1 MERIRSIG
9 AQRRLRNERAPLKS
23 GISLVET
30 ALALPIFLL
39 LLFGIVDL
47 GRVLFAHMT
56 LQHAVREAGRFAVTG
71 RALPGMD
78 GEHPRYDSIAKVVVQ
93 DSLPFELTASDVQI
107 SSARGGIGNPGG
119 PGDRVTIALAYP
131 VHLITPLIGRFFGPS
146 QEFVVRVSTTF
157 RNEPF
162 PPRQAP

>member
-1 MERIRSIG
+1 MERHRSHVRQIRRIRG
-9 AQRRLRNERAPLKS
+9 IPTS

-71 RALPGMD
+71 RALPGMN
-78 GEHPRYDSIAKVVVQ
+78 GGHPRYDSIAKVVVQ
-93 DSLPFELTASDVQI
+93 DSLPFELTASDVMI
-107 SSARGGIGNPGG
+107 SSVSGGLGSPGG

-131 VHLITPLIGRFFGPS
+131 VHLITPLIGKFFGPS